1 MSTPSSN
8 HTPPRSLILAVP
20 VGTYVTITRAPE
32 NGWAP
37 AALIGA
43 LLLVLIL
50 WGPATVRAGTRSM
63 AIRRAAKKAEAKKE
77 GDK

>member
-1 MSTPSSN
+1 MSTPSSS

-32 NGWAP
+32 NGWGP

-50 WGPATVRAGTRSM
+50 WGPTTVRAGARSM
-63 AIRRAAKKAEAKKE
+63 AVRSAAKKAKKKE
-77 GDK
+77 AEK

>member
-1 MSTPSSN
+1 MSTTSS

-32 NGWAP
+32 NGWGP

-50 WGPATVRAGTRSM
+50 WGPTAVRAGARSM
-63 AIRRAAKKAEAKKE
+63 AVRSATKKAKAKKE
-77 GDK
+77 AEK